1 MKNKI
6 VYIITLKTIKSIKEK
21 NLNKKDIFISR
32 KKILCSRFIPN
43 NKNDDKNSIEK
54 NNLCFVSI
62 NPKIKIIVNNIVETT
77 QKTKLNIT
85 K

>member
-21 NLNKKDIFISR
+21 NLNKKDIFINR

-62 NPKIKIIVNNIVETT
+62 NPKIKIIANNIVETT